1 MLLKYYRNWLIA
13 PVVLMVVGTTPL
25 AIAREA
31 PGTQTSTPAPFGD
44 SIIVKEF
51 VFQGNTAFSDAEL
64 AELTQ
69 DYTGRPLTF
78 AELLEVESAVT
89 KLYNDSGYINSGATI
104 PADQSF
110 SPSES
115 IITIQIVE
123 GGVADIDVRVRG
135 RLNPG
140 YVRSRLGLAA
150 KQPLNQNQLLEAMQ
164 LLQLNPLIENISAQ
178 LAAGPRPE
186 WSFLEVDV
194 TEADNF
200 NLVVVTD
207 NGRTPSVGSWRRGVE
222 IHHRN
227 LLGFGDGLNF
237 TYTNTDG
244 SNAFDLRYTIP
255 LNARNGTLSLATRIN
270 DTEVVEPPFDRID
283 ITGDSEYYELSVR
296 QPVIQTPTREFALG
310 LILTRQSS
318 QTQLLGTDF
327 QLSPG
332 ANEDGETRVSAIR
345 FFQDWTQRTAA
356 DVFSA
361 HSQFNV
367 GVGWFDATVNSEP
380 PDSRFFFWRGQ
391 AQYVRLL
398 APDTLMILRSD
409 TQLATEALVPLEQIG
424 IGGLRSVRGYRQ
436 DLLLTDNGLVFSA
449 EVQFPILRVK
459 KLDGILHLVPFVDFG
474 WGWNSS
480 GRPNADPNS
489 LVGVG
494 VALKWQM
501 GDRLNARLE
510 WGIPLTDVD
519 SSERTWQENGVYFT
533 INYNLLRF

>member
-1 MLLKYYRNWLIA
+1 MLKYYWNWLIA
-13 PVVLMVVGTTPL
+13 PVVLMAVGTTPL
-25 AIAREA
+25 VQAQEA
-31 PGTQTSTPAPFGD
+31 PRTQTSTPTPFGD
-44 SIIVKEF
+44 RIVVKEF

-78 AELLEVESAVT
+78 AELLEVESAVS
-89 KLYNDSGYINSGATI
+89 KLYNDAGYINSGATI
-104 PADQSF
+104 PANQSF
-110 SPSES
+110 SPMKS
-115 IITIQIVE
+115 IVIIQIVE

-135 RLNPG
+135 QLHPG

-178 LAAGPRPE
+178 LSAGPRPE
-186 WSFLEVDV
+186 LSFLEVDV

-200 NLVVVTD
+200 NLAVVTD
-207 NGRTPSVGSWRRGVE
+207 NGRTPSVGSWRRGLE
-222 IHHRN
+222 IRESN
-227 LLGFGDGLNF
+227 LLGFGDSVDLS
-237 TYTNTDG
+237 YSNTDG
-244 SNAFDLRYTIP
+244 SNTFDARYTIP
-255 LNARNGTLSLATRIN
+255 LNARNGTLSLSARIT

-283 ITGDSEYYELSVR
+283 ITGDSEYYDVSLR
-296 QPVIQTPTREFALG
+296 QPVIQTPTRELALG
-310 LILTRQSS
+310 AILTRQSS

-361 HSQFNV
+361 RSQFNV

-398 APDTLMILRSD
+398 APDTLFIVRSD

-436 DLLLTDNGLVFSA
+436 DLLLTDNGLVLSA

-489 LVGVG
+489 LLGVG
-494 VALKWQM
+494 LGLKWQM
-501 GDRLNARLE
+501 GDRLDARLD

-519 SSERTWQENGVYFT
+519 SSDKTWQENGVYFT

>member
-1 MLLKYYRNWLIA
+1 
-13 PVVLMVVGTTPL
+13 MVVGSTPL
-25 AIAREA
+25 VRAQEA
-31 PGTQTSTPAPFGD
+31 PPTQTSTPAPIPD
-44 SIIVKEF
+44 RIVVKEF
-51 VFQGNTAFSDAEL
+51 VFEGNTAFSDAEL
-64 AELTQ
+64 AEFTQ

-78 AELLEVESAVT
+78 AELLEVESAVS
-89 KLYNDSGYINSGATI
+89 KLYNDAGYVNSGATI

-135 RLNPG
+135 RLHPG

-150 KQPLNQNQLLEAMQ
+150 KKPLNQNRLLETMQ

-186 WSFLEVDV
+186 LSFLEVDV

-200 NLVVVTD
+200 NFVVVTD

-222 IHHRN
+222 IHHGN
-227 LLGFGDGLNF
+227 LLGFGDGLDL

-244 SNAFDLRYTIP
+244 SNAFDARYTIP
-255 LNARNGTLSLATRIN
+255 LNARNGTLSVSARIT

-283 ITGDSEYYELSVR
+283 ITGDSEYYELSLR
-296 QPVIQTPTREFALG
+296 QPVIQTPTRELALG

-361 HSQFNV
+361 RSQFNV

-380 PDSRFFFWRGQ
+380 PDSRFFFWRSQ

-398 APDTLMILRSD
+398 APETLFILRSD

-436 DLLLTDNGLVFSA
+436 DLLLTDNGVVFSA
-449 EVQFPILRVK
+449 EVQLPILRVK
-459 KLDGILHLVPFVDFG
+459 QFDGILHLVPFADFG

-480 GRPNADPNS
+480 GRQNPDPNAV
-489 LVGVG
+489 VGVG
-494 VALKWQM
+494 LGLQWQM
-501 GDRLNARLE
+501 GDRLNARLD

-519 SSERTWQENGVYFT
+519 SGDRTWQENGLYFT

>member
-13 PVVLMVVGTTPL
+13 PVVLMAVGTTPL
-25 AIAREA
+25 VQSQEA
-31 PGTQTSTPAPFGD
+31 PPTQTSTPTPFGD

-64 AELTQ
+64 ASLTQ

-78 AELLEVESAVT
+78 AELLEVESAVS
-89 KLYNDSGYINSGATI
+89 KLYNDAGYINSGATI
-104 PADQSF
+104 PANQSF
-110 SPSES
+110 SPEES
-115 IITIQIVE
+115 IVTIQIVE

-135 RLNPG
+135 RLHPG

-150 KQPLNQNQLLEAMQ
+150 KRPLNQNRLLEAMQ

-178 LAAGPRPE
+178 LSAGPRPE

-200 NLVVVTD
+200 NSIAVTD
-207 NGRTPSVGSWRRGVE
+207 NGRTPSVGSWRRGLE
-222 IHHRN
+222 IHEGN
-227 LLGFGDGLNF
+227 LLGFGDGLDF
-237 TYTNTDG
+237 SYTNTDG
-244 SNAFDLRYTIP
+244 SNTFDARYTIP
-255 LNARNGTLSLATRIN
+255 LNARNGTLSLSARIT

-296 QPVIQTPTREFALG
+296 QPVIQTPTRELALG
-310 LILTRQSS
+310 LILTRQLS

-398 APDTLMILRSD
+398 APDTLLILRSD

-480 GRPNADPNS
+480 GRLNADPNS
-489 LVGVG
+489 LLGVG
-494 VALKWQM
+494 LGLKWQM
-501 GDRLNARLE
+501 GDRLNARLD

-519 SSERTWQENGVYFT
+519 PSERTWQENGVYFT